1 MVRLDKRM
9 LLGVASVLMSAGGAQ
24 ADEAM
29 FGYLKGAET
38 LPKGASELVQHLTR
52 RWDKGEGEYTA
63 YDSKTEFEHGF
74 TNRFSAAV
82 YVLGQSVDTKGLQ
95 IDGYIPEDIDTGM
108 KYSGMEVSAKYN
120 FFSPAKDYFGLA
132 VYMSGAYTQL
142 DPHSGQ
148 KKDKYTVETWLL
160 AQKNFLDDQLVWVG
174 NVGLES
180 TYAVRLPIAGMTL
193 TQEQWPTT
201 PEMEIAVLAGTGL
214 SYRIAPNWFIG
225 AEALY
230 DTEFETE
237 VGQERWSIQAGPN
250 IHYGAKDWW
259 FTATWLPQLAG
270 GGFETY
276 PGQTDT
282 NLHLIE
288 KTKQEFRLKVGFNF

>member
-1 MVRLDKRM
+1 MVRLDRQV
-9 LLGVASVLMSAGGAQ
+9 LLGVAGVLLSAGGAQ
-24 ADEAM
+24 ADEAL

-74 TNRFSAAV
+74 TDRFSGAI
-82 YVLGQSVDTKGLQ
+82 YVLGQSVDSKGLQ
-95 IDGYIPEDIDTGM
+95 IDGYIPADINSGM

-120 FFSPAKDYFGLA
+120 FLSPAKDDFGLA
-132 VYMSGAYTQL
+132 VYVSGAYTQL

-180 TYAVRLPIAGMTL
+180 TYAVRLPIEGMTM

-214 SYRIAPNWFIG
+214 SYRVAPNWFVG

-250 IHYGAKDWW
+250 VHYGAKDWW

-282 NLHLIE
+282 NLQLIE

>member
-1 MVRLDKRM
+1 MVRLDRQV
-9 LLGVASVLMSAGGAQ
+9 LLGVAGVLLSAGGAQ

-74 TNRFSAAV
+74 TNRFSGAV
-82 YVLGQSVDTKGLQ
+82 YVLGQSVDSKGLQ
-95 IDGYIPEDIDTGM
+95 IDGYIPADMNSGM

-120 FFSPAKDYFGLA
+120 FLSPAKDDFGLA
-132 VYMSGAYTQL
+132 VYVSGAYTQL

-193 TQEQWPTT
+193 TQAQWPTT

-214 SYRIAPNWFIG
+214 SYRVAPNWFVG

-250 IHYGAKDWW
+250 VHYGAKDWW

-282 NLHLIE
+282 NLQLIE